1 LADYH
6 LHYLKLQSK
15 CEFFYWKSAG
25 IFFVLS
31 MAFFIL
37 QDYGFTLSPLIG
49 VVIAGV
55 GILLM
60 LMQNI
65 RMDFEYGIQAVSCVT
80 QGLSIE
86 EQYDYPPR
94 LFKIFDDNKLIA
106 YRGNLISRLF
116 PMGIIALGTA
126 TAGTILAL
134 KVGTWL
140 AVVVAI
146 MAIVAIYAGI
156 RSYLR
161 ITRKIML
168 GD

>member
-1 LADYH
+1 
-6 LHYLKLQSK
+6 
-15 CEFFYWKSAG
+15 
-25 IFFVLS
+25 
-31 MAFFIL
+31 
-37 QDYGFTLSPLIG
+37 
-49 VVIAGV
+49 
-55 GILLM
+55 
-60 LMQNI
+60 MQNI